1 MASNQCRIIGK
12 HLSAYAD
19 GQLSPSDRQSV
30 ELHFA
35 RCPQCAARSQQMQKV
50 CRSLR
55 SLPGVNPPAQLTTV
69 LRVIASREIVRRN
82 SSVSAAALIED
93 WRSSAHVWMANLMR
107 PFALPVAGG
116 LLSTLMLF
124 AILVPNFAQPAGLS
138 DNDVPTILNTEASI
152 RSTGPL
158 AYTDDVEVEL
168 SIDEQGRVVDYTL
181 PASVMQNPVLR
192 RTIENNLLFTVFN
205 PATTFGRAISGKVK
219 LSFKKSLIEV
229 KG

>member
-12 HLSAYAD
+12 NLSAYAD
-19 GQLSPSDRQSV
+19 GQLSLSDRQSV
-30 ELHFA
+30 ALHLA
-35 RCPQCAARSQQMQKV
+35 RCPQCAARSQQMHKIS
-50 CRSLR
+50 RSLR
-55 SLPGVNPPAQLTTV
+55 SLPAVNAPAQLTTV

-82 SSVSAAALIED
+82 SSVTAAALIAD
-93 WRSSAHVWMANLMR
+93 WRSSARVWTANLMR

-124 AILVPNFAQPAGLS
+124 AILVPNFVPPAVLA

-192 RTIENNLLFTVFN
+192 RTIENNLLFTRFN
-205 PATTFGRAISGKVK
+205 PATTFGRAISGKVR
-219 LSFKKSLIEV
+219 LSFKKSHIEV